1 MQGRGEPCLCLCNRR
16 KDMNVHFKR
25 WIIII
30 ALVGV
35 TILSAAGYTD
45 RALNWIGIGHLTRAN
60 NTYLDDAFD
69 KSLTGFL
76 LLSSI
81 KSGLAVVEGSQVG
94 IGFNL
99 ELGDIVQPVYD
110 YVDIA
115 WKAALAGGSIIIGM
129 QLALKSLAVID
140 HWALAGL
147 LLLLTVRYLSRWIW
161 PQRSGL
167 HQSIHE
173 VLRFTSTLTMACYL
187 LLPLA
192 VTGAAALSHHITRPM
207 IEQSHAELKRI
218 EAEISPKQVDRAA
231 LADLAEE
238 SFSAPSLKKKLSE
251 TTAGIQML
259 ISFLRTETDQ
269 IAALTLKLIAAYVFD
284 CILFPLLFGLILI
297 TMIKGGVH
305 YFFDLSRLRGP

>member
-1 MQGRGEPCLCLCNRR
+1 MR
-16 KDMNVHFKR
+16 FKR
-25 WIIII
+25 WLIII

-35 TILSAAGYTD
+35 TALSAAGYTD
-45 RALNWIGIGHLTRAN
+45 RALNWIGTGYLTRAN

-129 QLALKSLAVID
+129 QLALKSLALMD
-140 HWALAGL
+140 HWLLAGS
-147 LLLLTVRYLSRWIW
+147 LLLLTAKLLSRWLW
-161 PQRSGL
+161 PRQSRL
-167 HQSIHE
+167 HQGIGE
-173 VLRFTSTLTMACYL
+173 ALRFATTLTVACYL
-187 LLPLA
+187 LLPLS
-192 VTGAAALSHHITRPM
+192 VTGAAALSHTITGPM
-207 IEQSHAELKRI
+207 IEASHQELRRI
-218 EAEISPKQVDRAA
+218 EEEMSPGKADQAA
-231 LADLAEE
+231 LADLAQE

-251 TTAGIQML
+251 TSTGIQML
-259 ISFLRTETDQ
+259 ISFLKTETDR

-305 YFFDLSRLRGP
+305 YFFDLSRLKGT

>member
-1 MQGRGEPCLCLCNRR
+1 MR
-16 KDMNVHFKR
+16 FKR
-25 WIIII
+25 WLIII
-30 ALVGV
+30 ALIGV
-35 TILSAAGYTD
+35 TALSAAGYTD
-45 RALNWIGIGHLTRAN
+45 RALNWIGTGHLARAN

-129 QLALKSLAVID
+129 QLALKSLALMD
-140 HWALAGL
+140 HWLLAGS
-147 LLLLTVRYLSRWIW
+147 LLLLTAKMLSRWIW
-161 PQRSGL
+161 PRRSGL
-167 HQSIHE
+167 HQGIGE
-173 VLRFTSTLTMACYL
+173 ALRFATTLTVACYL
-187 LLPLA
+187 LLPLS
-192 VTGAAALSHHITRPM
+192 VTGAAALSHTITGPM
-207 IEQSHAELKRI
+207 IEASHQELRRI
-218 EAEISPKQVDRAA
+218 EKEMSPGKADQTA
-231 LADLAEE
+231 LADLAQE

-251 TTAGIQML
+251 TSTGIQML
-259 ISFLRTETDQ
+259 VSFLKTETDR

-305 YFFDLSRLRGP
+305 YFFDLSRLKGT

>member
-1 MQGRGEPCLCLCNRR
+1 MTLQ
-16 KDMNVHFKR
+16 FKR
-25 WIIII
+25 WIMII

-35 TILSAAGYTD
+35 TAVSAAGYTD
-45 RALNWIGIGHLTRAN
+45 HALSWIGARHLERAN
-60 NTYLDDAFD
+60 ATYLDDAFD

-129 QLALKSLAVID
+129 QLALKSLTLID
-140 HWALAGL
+140 HWALTGL
-147 LLLLTVRYLSRWIW
+147 LFLLTARLLSRWIW
-161 PQRSGL
+161 PQRRGL
-167 HQSIHE
+167 HHGLQE
-173 VLRFTSTLTMACYL
+173 AVRFATTLTVACYL
-187 LLPLA
+187 LLPLS
-192 VTGAAALSHHITRPM
+192 VTGAAALSRHITRPM
-207 IEQSHAELKRI
+207 IEQSHEELRRI
-218 EAEISPKQVDRAA
+218 EEEISPRQVDQAA
-231 LADLAEE
+231 LADLAQE
-238 SFSAPSLKKKLSE
+238 SFSAPSLKKRITEAS
-251 TTAGIQML
+251 TGIQML
-259 ISFLRTETDQ
+259 ISFLKIETDR
-269 IAALTLKLIAAYVFD
+269 IAALTLKLIAAYLFD

-305 YFFDLSRLRGP
+305 YFFDLSRIKGT

>member
-1 MQGRGEPCLCLCNRR
+1 MR
-16 KDMNVHFKR
+16 FKR
-25 WIIII
+25 WLIII

-35 TILSAAGYTD
+35 TALSAAGYTD
-45 RALNWIGIGHLTRAN
+45 RALNWIGTGYLTRAN

-115 WKAALAGGSIIIGM
+115 WKAALTGGSIIIGM
-129 QLALKSLAVID
+129 QLALKSLALVD
-140 HWALAGL
+140 HWLLAGS
-147 LLLLTVRYLSRWIW
+147 LLLLTVKLLSRWLW
-161 PQRSGL
+161 PRQSRL
-167 HQSIHE
+167 HQGIGE
-173 VLRFTSTLTMACYL
+173 ALRFATTLTVACYL
-187 LLPLA
+187 LLPLS
-192 VTGAAALSHHITRPM
+192 VTGAAALSHTITGPM
-207 IEQSHAELKRI
+207 IEASHQELRRI
-218 EAEISPKQVDRAA
+218 EEEISPGKADQAA
-231 LADLAEE
+231 LADLAQE

-251 TTAGIQML
+251 ASTGIQML
-259 ISFLRTETDQ
+259 ISFLKTETDR

-305 YFFDLSRLRGP
+305 YFFDLSRLKGT